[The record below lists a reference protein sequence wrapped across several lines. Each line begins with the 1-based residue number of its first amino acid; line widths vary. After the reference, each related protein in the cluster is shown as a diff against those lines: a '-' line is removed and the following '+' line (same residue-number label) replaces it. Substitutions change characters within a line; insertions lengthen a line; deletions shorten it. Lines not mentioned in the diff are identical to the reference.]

1 MEIRGVVDRPVWAR
15 DVEHHLAG
23 LRLAGVQRGCDG
35 QYDGQCTHAV
45 AVAVVIVNAALDGVP
60 VQVVHVESVGLGNDV
75 HNGDDEEAVLRC
87 LAETGVGGVA
97 GDADMGDGDGRAWP
111 FGLPY
116 G

>member
-1 MEIRGVVDRPVWAR
+1 
-15 DVEHHLAG
+15 
-23 LRLAGVQRGCDG
+23 
-35 QYDGQCTHAV
+35 
-45 AVAVVIVNAALDGVP
+45 
-60 VQVVHVESVGLGNDV
+60 V